1 MVQQTPSDEH
11 VRVPIEP
18 AEPATIVQ
26 QRRDLLKKIN
36 MIVPLF
42 RKHEAFLRFMR
53 TFEEVCLQSHENVQL
68 LIVMFLNENS
78 DSKNDIALQQT
89 LSIVNELNAR
99 YGGEFIKLSSIRGKF
114 ARAKALNYGM
124 AQVETRELLFFV
136 DVDMVWTVD
145 TLHRVRLNTVAGER
159 VYFPIVF
166 SQFDPAI
173 TYKMSVVPNHFLIND
188 ETGYWRVF
196 GYGIMSAYKG
206 DVEKVPT

>member
-1 MVQQTPSDEH
+1 
-11 VRVPIEP
+11 
-18 AEPATIVQ
+18 
-26 QRRDLLKKIN
+26 
-36 MIVPLF
+36 
-42 RKHEAFLRFMR
+42 MR